1 MYNAIAR
8 TVYFYQTLKMLSAA
22 EIEELGKKI
31 QEEPEKV
38 LSEVKKMKYEY
49 GLQYE
54 SSFNENSRYAMY
66 DSIYSLNEYIKAKEG
81 N

>member
-8 TVYFYQTLKMLSAA
+8 TVYFYQTLKMLSAS

-38 LSEVKKMKYEY
+38 LAEVKKMKYEY

-66 DSIYSLNEYIKAKEG
+66 DSIYSLNEYIKVKEG
-81 N
+81 

>member
-22 EIEELGKKI
+22 EIEALGKKI

-38 LSEVKKMKYEY
+38 LSEVMKLKYEY

-54 SSFNENSRYAMY
+54 SSFNENSRYALY
-66 DSIYSLNEYIKAKEG
+66 DSIYSLNEYIKVKEG
-81 N
+81 

>member
-22 EIEELGKKI
+22 EIEALGKKI

-49 GLQYE
+49 GLQY
-54 SSFNENSRYAMY
+54 
-66 DSIYSLNEYIKAKEG
+66 
-81 N
+81 

>member
-66 DSIYSLNEYIKAKEG
+66 DCIYSLNEYIRTK
-81 N
+81 

>member
-8 TVYFYQTLKMLSAA
+8 TIYFYQTLKMLSAA
-22 EIEELGKKI
+22 EIEALKKKI

-66 DSIYSLNEYIKAKEG
+66 DSIYSLNEYIRTK
-81 N
+81 